1 MNRRFFKLA
10 AILGALALSFGTAAT
25 FTQAQA
31 KKAEPPRAAVKEWQE
46 ALELWND
53 VGRKLMAMAEDM
65 PEAKYWYQPAK
76 EMRPFGE
83 VLLHVGGVNYQ
94 IINAAAGRE
103 IGKGENDPPR
113 SKYATKAAVVAFIKK
128 AFADG
133 AAQLKGITSHEQ
145 FEKTVKDPWDNRMV
159 HPHTL
164 WGVAVAHSSEHYG
177 NLVPYYRIQGMVPPE
192 SRPRR

>member
-10 AILGALALSFGTAAT
+10 VMLCVLALLFGTMAT
-25 FTQAQA
+25 FTRAQA

-53 VGRKLMAMAEDM
+53 VGRKLTAMAEDM
-65 PEAKYWYQPAK
+65 PEDKYWYQPTK

-83 VLLHVGGVNYQ
+83 VLLHVAGVNYQ
-94 IINAAAGRE
+94 IINAVAGRE

-113 SKYATKAAVVAFIKK
+113 ARYGNKAAVVAFIKK
-128 AFADG
+128 VFADG
-133 AAQLKGITSHEQ
+133 ATQLKGIQSHEV
-145 FEKTVKDPWDNRMV
+145 FEKPVKDPWDNRLV

-164 WGVAVAHSSEHYG
+164 WGVAVAHSAEHYG

-192 SRPRR
+192 SRPRK